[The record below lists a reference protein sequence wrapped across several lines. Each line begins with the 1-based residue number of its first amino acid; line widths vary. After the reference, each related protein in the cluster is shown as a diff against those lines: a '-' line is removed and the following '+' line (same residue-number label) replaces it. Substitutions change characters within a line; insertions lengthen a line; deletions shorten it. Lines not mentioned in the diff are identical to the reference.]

1 MKKSKTSS
9 QSSVVHADCLEG
21 LKGLAA
27 GTVDVVYLDPP
38 FFSQRKHELKT
49 RSGRHKFEFD
59 DRWKSVSDYVTY
71 MGVRLQECHRVLK
84 KTGSL
89 FLHCD
94 TSASHH
100 LRIELDRIFGPELFQ
115 SEIIWAYKRWSN
127 SKKGLMNQHQ
137 TIFFYSKSADFKFN
151 PLFVD
156 YSPTTNVDQIVQ
168 KRTRDGRQKAVYKR
182 DQAGQAEL
190 TSKKEGV
197 PAGDV
202 WEIPFLNPKA
212 RERVNYPTQKPILLL
227 ERIIKLVTDE
237 GDLVVDPFSG
247 SGTTLVA
254 AHMLKRKFLGFD
266 QNAEAVQL
274 TQSRLTN
281 PVKTESQL
289 LQKGAAAYIN
299 QNAELSDVVRAVGGV
314 VVQRNKGIDGLVSA
328 SDQLVPF
335 KVVYHQDEILN
346 QIKLLQK
353 AVRKNRYK
361 YRGLH
366 FRFKMKPAEIK
377 KIENEHDLFVFKNAE
392 DLKNKIQSQPMTEF

>member
-1 MKKSKTSS
+1 MI
-9 QSSVVHADCLEG
+9 HADCLEG
-21 LKGLAA
+21 LKGLKT

-49 RSGRHKFEFD
+49 RSGQHKFEFD
-59 DRWKSVSDYVTY
+59 DRWRSITDYVTY
-71 MGVRLQECHRVLK
+71 MGLRLQECHRVLK

-94 TSASHH
+94 SSASHH
-100 LRIELDRIFGPELFQ
+100 LRVELDRIFGPELFQ

-137 TIFFYSKSADFKFN
+137 TIFFYSKSAAFKFN

-168 KRTRDGRQKAVYKR
+168 KRTRDERQKAVYKR
-182 DQAGQAEL
+182 DQTGEAEL

-197 PAGDV
+197 PTGDV

-227 ERIIKLVTDE
+227 ERIIKLVTGE

-254 AHMLKRKFLGFD
+254 AQMLNRKFLGFD
-266 QNAEAVQL
+266 QNREAVQL
-274 TQSRLTN
+274 AQSRLAN
-281 PVKTESQL
+281 PVKTESKL
-289 LQKGAAAYIN
+289 LQKGVDAYIN
-299 QNAELSDVVRAVGGV
+299 QNAELSDVVRAIGGV
-314 VVQRNKGIDGLVSA
+314 VVQRNKGIDGLMSA
-328 SDQLVPF
+328 SNHLVPF
-335 KVVYHQDEILN
+335 KVVDHEDDILN
-346 QIKLLQK
+346 QIILLQK
-353 AVRKNRYK
+353 ASRKNQYK

-366 FRFKMKPAEIK
+366 FRFKLKPAEIK
-377 KIENEHDLFVFKNAE
+377 KIENEYDIIIFKNVE
-392 DLKNKIQSQPMTEF
+392 ELKNKIQR